1 MLFFYNIA
9 ILPGYSL
16 KINRT
21 KYGPMRFLQ
30 SNRMSLNTT
39 KRHGIHLNVVNIIEL
54 LLFSV
59 INIFVFKYNLC
70 EDIFNDVL
78 VYLSNCSSVVET
90 PSDSVC
96 YGSIFR
102 LYPGKIAIL

>member
-1 MLFFYNIA
+1 
-9 ILPGYSL
+9 
-16 KINRT
+16 
-21 KYGPMRFLQ
+21 MRFLQ
-30 SNRMSLNTT
+30 SNRMSSNRT
-39 KRHGIHLNVVNIIEL
+39 KRHGNHLNVIYIIEL

-70 EDIFNDVL
+70 EDISNDL
-78 VYLSNCSSVVET
+78 SAYLSNCGSIVET
-90 PSDSVC
+90 ASDSVC

>member
-16 KINRT
+16 KIEPYQT
-21 KYGPMRFLQ
+21 WSDAVSTIEPHVI
-30 SNRMSLNTT
+30 NTT
-39 KRHGIHLNVVNIIEL
+39 KRHGIHLNVVNTIEL

-70 EDIFNDVL
+70 EDISNDVL
-78 VYLSNCSSVVET
+78 VYLSNCA
-90 PSDSVC
+90 C
-96 YGSIFR
+96 RNRIG
-102 LYPGKIAIL
+102 